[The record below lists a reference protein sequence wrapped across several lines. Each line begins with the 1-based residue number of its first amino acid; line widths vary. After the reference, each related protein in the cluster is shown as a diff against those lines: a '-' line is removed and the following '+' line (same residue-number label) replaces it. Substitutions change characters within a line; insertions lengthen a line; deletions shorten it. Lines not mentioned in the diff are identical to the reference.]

1 MVTRISGLTLSISS
15 NGRAS
20 EANKN
25 TSGILTSST
34 PSSDIE
40 NARDVIKSESVTLSI
55 TIPPTAPASCN
66 LRAYKINIHLNI
78 TNNS

>member
-1 MVTRISGLTLSISS
+1 MGSSLIVTIRSGLILSISN

-25 TSGILTSST
+25 TKGIFTSST

-40 NARDVIKSESVTLSI
+40 NALDVITDESVALSI

-66 LRAYKINIHLNI
+66 LRAYNYKKYKN
-78 TNNS
+78 

>member
-1 MVTRISGLTLSISS
+1 MSN

-20 EANKN
+20 YANKN

-40 NARDVIKSESVTLSI
+40 NARDVITDESVALSI

-66 LRAYKINIHLNI
+66 LRA
-78 TNNS
+78 

>member
-1 MVTRISGLTLSISS
+1 MGSSLIVTKRSGLILSISS

-25 TSGILTSST
+25 TNGILTSSI

-40 NARDVIKSESVTLSI
+40 NARDVITDESVALSI

-66 LRAYKINIHLNI
+66 LRA
-78 TNNS
+78 

>member
-1 MVTRISGLTLSISS
+1 MESSLIVTRSSGLVLSVSN

-20 EANKN
+20 EANKK
-25 TSGILTSST
+25 TRGIFTSST

-40 NARDVIKSESVTLSI
+40 NARDVITDESDALSI

-66 LRAYKINIHLNI
+66 LRA
-78 TNNS
+78 

>member
-1 MVTRISGLTLSISS
+1 MSGLMLSMSS
-15 NGRAS
+15 SGRAS
-20 EANKN
+20 YANKN

-40 NARDVIKSESVTLSI
+40 NARDVITEESVALSI

-66 LRAYKINIHLNI
+66 LRA
-78 TNNS
+78 

>member
-1 MVTRISGLTLSISS
+1 MGSSLIVTRRSGLILSISS

-40 NARDVIKSESVTLSI
+40 NARDVITDESVALSI

-66 LRAYKINIHLNI
+66 LRA
-78 TNNS
+78 

>member
-1 MVTRISGLTLSISS
+1 LGSSLIVTRRSGLILSISS

-25 TSGILTSST
+25 TRGILTSSI

-40 NARDVIKSESVTLSI
+40 KARDVITDESVALSI

-66 LRAYKINIHLNI
+66 LRA
-78 TNNS
+78 

>member
-1 MVTRISGLTLSISS
+1 MGSSLIVTRTSGLVLSIS
-15 NGRAS
+15 NKGRAS

-25 TSGILTSST
+25 TKGIFTSST

-40 NARDVIKSESVTLSI
+40 NVRDVITDESEALSI

-66 LRAYKINIHLNI
+66 LRAY
-78 TNNS
+78 S

>member
-1 MVTRISGLTLSISS
+1 MFSISS
-15 NGRAS
+15 SGRAS

-25 TSGILTSST
+25 TNGILTSST

-40 NARDVIKSESVTLSI
+40 NVLDVITEESEALSM

-66 LRAYKINIHLNI
+66 LRA
-78 TNNS
+78 

>member
-1 MVTRISGLTLSISS
+1 MGSSLIVTIRSGLILSISN

-25 TSGILTSST
+25 TKGIFTSST

-40 NARDVIKSESVTLSI
+40 NALDVITDESVALSI

-66 LRAYKINIHLNI
+66 LRAYNYKKYKH
-78 TNNS
+78 